1 MMPLI
6 VGLLRPLL
14 GLVMLLATCSV
25 WAEPPRL
32 VVVIVVDQMRADY
45 LDRFAA
51 NYEGGLRRLRVDGAV
66 FTDAHQDH
74 ALTWTAAGHATIA
87 TGVYPSRHG
96 LVANEFWDRNLQQAV
111 GSVADSTTALVG
123 LDGRTGSS
131 PSRLLRLGLG
141 DWLKSQSSGSKVA
154 AVSIKVRS
162 AILMSGM
169 SPDAAFWV
177 DFRTGQFVTS
187 DYYLPALPAWAAEF
201 NSTGAV
207 NRYNGTEWTKLK
219 ADAVYDESPWPELAG
234 RDPGQYSMFP
244 HLLGTPGEVPD
255 RRFFAA
261 HRRSPYAD
269 LVTLNF
275 AQALLE
281 HEDLGRDDVPDLL
294 FIGLS
299 AADYIGHRYGP
310 YSHEI
315 HDHFLRLDGYL
326 GNFFEFLDEQIGPDD
341 YVVALSADH
350 GALPVPEQLAELGVD
365 ASRIRP
371 DELVAFVRPVVE
383 AAYARGDIAAMP
395 EIDYQAGPAFQF
407 PGERPSSEALDA
419 LQRAV
424 AARLL
429 QHPLVEATY
438 TYNDQLRGD
447 IDDDDWAESFGRSF
461 HPDRAPDVTIKLR
474 ENQLLRASATGTS
487 HGSPYRY
494 DTHVPIVFLGTGI
507 AAGHHTGR
515 VRTTDIAPT
524 LARILEIE
532 APDDLD
538 GADLYE
544 SIKAPVQ

>member
-1 MMPLI
+1 MSVNI
-6 VGLLRPLL
+6 RLLQPLL
-14 GLVMLLATCSV
+14 GLIMLLATCNV

-32 VVVIVVDQMRADY
+32 VVVIAVDQMRADY

-66 FTDAHQDH
+66 FTDGHQDH
-74 ALTWTAAGHATIA
+74 ALTQTAPGHATIA

-96 LVANEFWDRNLQQAV
+96 LVANEFWDRTLQQAV
-111 GSVADSTTALVG
+111 GAVADSTTGLVG
-123 LDGRTGSS
+123 VDGRAGSS
-131 PSRLLRLGLG
+131 PSRLLRSGLG

-154 AVSIKVRS
+154 AVSIKDRA

-169 SPDAAFWV
+169 RPDVAFWA
-177 DFRTGQFVTS
+177 DLRTGQFVTS
-187 DYYLPALPAWAAEF
+187 NYYLPALPAWAAEF
-201 NSTGAV
+201 NSAGAV
-207 NRYNGTEWTKLK
+207 TRYNGTVWTKLR

-234 RDPGQYSMFP
+234 RDPASYSMFP
-244 HLLGTPGEVPD
+244 HPLGTPGEAPD
-255 RRFFAA
+255 RRFLAA
-261 HRRSPYAD
+261 HRSSPYAD

-275 AQALLE
+275 ARELFE
-281 HEDLGRDDVPDLL
+281 HENFGRDEVPDLL

-326 GNFFEFLDEQIGPDD
+326 GDFFEFLDEQVGPDD

-365 ASRIRP
+365 ASRIHP
-371 DELVAFVRPVVE
+371 DELVAFVKPVVE
-383 AAYARGDIAAMP
+383 AAFARGEIAAMP
-395 EIDYQAGPAFQF
+395 EIDYQAGPVFDFSGQ
-407 PGERPSSEALDA
+407 PPSPEVLDA
-419 LQRAV
+419 LQLAV

-429 QHPLVEATY
+429 QHPLVAAAY
-438 TYNDQLRGD
+438 TYNDQLRGS
-447 IDDDDWAESFGRSF
+447 IEDDDWADSFGRSF

-474 ENQLLRASATGTS
+474 ENQLLRPAITGTG

-494 DTHVPIVFLGTGI
+494 DTHVPIVFLGAGI
-507 AAGHHTGR
+507 AAGQHPGR
-515 VRTTDIAPT
+515 VQTTDIAPT

-538 GADLYE
+538 GRDLYE
-544 SIKAPVQ
+544 SIRTPVQ